1 MKNYSL
7 QNELKFLL
15 GDRYSTSLSARNN
28 FGGGEDVFDP
38 ISPQAVVFPE
48 NNEEISA
55 ILKLCNE
62 SLTPVSPYGT
72 GTSLEGNVLGI
83 IMGLLYL

>member
-1 MKNYSL
+1 MKNDSL

-15 GDRYSTSLSARNN
+15 GDRYSTSLSTRNN

-48 NNEEISA
+48 NNEEIST

-62 SLTPVSPYGT
+62 SLTPVIPYGT
-72 GTSLEGNVLGI
+72 AVSYTHLTLPTTPYV
-83 IMGLLYL
+83 

>member
-1 MKNYSL
+1 MKNDSL

-15 GDRYSTSLSARNN
+15 GERYSTSLSARNN

-48 NNEEISA
+48 NNEECHPYKSSI
-55 ILKLCNE
+55 
-62 SLTPVSPYGT
+62 TPLMPKSPQ
-72 GTSLEGNVLGI
+72 S
-83 IMGLLYL
+83 MSC

>member
-1 MKNYSL
+1 MKNESL
-7 QNELKFLL
+7 QNELQVLL
-15 GDRYSTSLSARNN
+15 GNRYSTSLSVRNN

-55 ILKLCNE
+55 VLKLCNE
-62 SLTPVSPYGT
+62 SNTPIIPYGT
-72 GTSLEGNVLGI
+72 GTS
-83 IMGLLYL
+83 